1 MVVVLSSKV
10 VVSSTVV
17 VVMSSTGEV
26 VISLIALVFSDVSAG
41 FPVIFDDSLRIIAWS
56 VVAISAVSVS
66 STAVLVVVSV
76 ELSLAS
82 LISYVSL
89 VLFSDAKLMLASS
102 LVVRIADVSEKSKTN
117 IYRIVL

>member
-1 MVVVLSSKV
+1 MVVELSSKV

-76 ELSLAS
+76 ELSLS
-82 LISYVSL
+82 LLISYVSL

-102 LVVRIADVSEKSKTN
+102 LVVRIADVSEKSKK
-117 IYRIVL
+117 